1 MENIRDNLY
10 KHKIELVETNEEKGT
25 SPTIGSSVWETKE
38 AFCEDNQK
46 DEFISRD
53 SGYEKEEYTE
63 YHQIMRRKIHKI
75 DGIIVGYSDLEQS
88 RTYSIIAEV
97 KEKEAIRRNIN
108 ETDVE
113 IIIPRILVIYNEDTN
128 EEKEKKLSPKK
139 EIINFI
145 SN

>member
-25 SPTIGSSVWETKE
+25 SLTIGSSVWETKE
-38 AFCEDNQK
+38 AFCEDEQTK

-63 YHQIMRRKIHKI
+63 YYQIIRRKINKI
-75 DGIIVGYSDLEQS
+75 DGIIVGYSDGKS
-88 RTYSIIAEV
+88 RTYRIIAEV

-113 IIIPRILVIYNEDTN
+113 ITIPRILLIYNEDTN
-128 EEKEKKLSPKK
+128 TEEEKNYHQKKK
-139 EIINFI
+139 
-145 SN
+145 

>member
-53 SGYEKEEYTE
+53 SWYEKEEYTE

-75 DGIIVGYSDLEQS
+75 NGIIVGYSDWEQS
-88 RTYSIIAEV
+88 QIY
-97 KEKEAIRRNIN
+97 
-108 ETDVE
+108 
-113 IIIPRILVIYNEDTN
+113 RIMQR
-128 EEKEKKLSPKK
+128 
-139 EIINFI
+139 
-145 SN
+145 